1 MVPSWDAPR
10 ARRVLER
17 ATRARTLRS
26 RAWRALAWS
35 SAAATAVVL
44 VRLVP
49 LGIDRINSAPPGAP
63 LVQPARTDPS
73 TASPPPSFT
82 DGGDR
87 AG

>member
-1 MVPSWDAPR
+1 MVPRWDAQR

-17 ATRARTLRS
+17 AARARTLRS
-26 RAWRALAWS
+26 RAWRALAWG

-44 VRLVP
+44 LRFVP
-49 LGIDRINSAPPGAP
+49 LGIGSSNAAPAGAP
-63 LVQPARTDPS
+63 LVQPGRPDPS
-73 TASPPPSFT
+73 TANPPPTFT